1 MQGPVPHIIFR
12 EVCLRLLLIQSLTAF
27 HAVAAVAA
35 TYFHQLAHSPSTYCL
50 V

>member
-1 MQGPVPHIIFR
+1 MQGPVLHIVFR
-12 EVCLRLLLIQSLTAF
+12 EICPCLLLIKSLTAV
-27 HAVAAVAA
+27 HAMAAVAA